1 MRRIAFGLTAAAVL
15 GLPAAAAAQSE
26 SAFQFGGGLGAAFG
40 PSALSYFNG
49 ATTSG
54 AVSFNTTTA
63 FGITALP
70 GDATGSRTVMSFP
83 AFAQNQGL
91 QLAPNVG
98 PNGGATPAYIN
109 RFTMGF
115 DVFLTGDNWFS
126 FFQTNNANTND
137 GDFFRQPTASGAGIG
152 ISGTY
157 EGSLPSNQWRR
168 VVFSFDLSEGA
179 VPTLKKYINGALVG
193 TQALGAAG
201 SEYEGR
207 WALYANSGSDPQNI
221 AYILADN
228 DGDTT
233 PGYISS
239 FYFADFVLT
248 DAQVAAFG
256 GPTVAGFVPVPEP
269 GAVAAVAAVGLGL
282 AGVIRRRRR
291 AAA

>member
-1 MRRIAFGLTAAAVL
+1 MRRIAFGLAAAAVL

-54 AVSFNTTTA
+54 AVSFNSTSA

-70 GDATGSRTVMSFP
+70 GDATGSRTVLSFP

-98 PNGGATPAYIN
+98 PNGGATAEYIN
-109 RFTMGF
+109 RYSLGY
-115 DVFLTGDNWFS
+115 DLYLTGDNWFS
-126 FFQTNNANTND
+126 FFQTNATNASDND
-137 GDFFRQPTASGAGIG
+137 GDIFRQPTASGAGIG
-152 ISGTY
+152 ISGVYHGT
-157 EGSLPSNQWRR
+157 LPSNQWHR
-168 VVFSFDLSEGA
+168 VMFTFDLQQGGT
-179 VPTLKKYINGALVG
+179 PTLKKYIDGALVG
-193 TQALGAAG
+193 TQTLDQGF
-201 SEYEGR
+201 EGR
-207 WALYANSGSDPQNI
+207 WAVYANSGPDAQNI
-221 AYILADN
+221 AYILTD
-228 DGDTT
+228 DSGDTT

-239 FYFADFVLT
+239 FYIANFVLT

-269 GAVAAVAAVGLGL
+269 GAVAAVAAAGLGL
-282 AGVIRRRRR
+282 AGLVRRRRR